1 MRTLVFGGTG
11 MLGRALTERLRQD
24 GPVLSIGSADCD
36 MTRIDEIDIVIGAER
51 PDRVFHCAGLVGGIK
66 KNMENPLNFLM
77 KNTQMG
83 INLIDVCIDNNV
95 KHLYNISSSCVYPRN
110 CQQPMREGMLG
121 SGPLEPTNL
130 GYALAKMH
138 VIEAIRMA
146 RAMGFD
152 YKSML
157 PCNLY
162 GPGDTFGE
170 GGHVLAS
177 LVKKFCDAKREQL
190 DTVTIW
196 GTGAPRR
203 EFLHTADAAD
213 AIVAATS
220 IDTAEINI
228 GSGVDIEISTLA
240 VKIADIIEW
249 DGILTF
255 DSTKPDGM
263 PKKLLDTNR
272 LNGIGWKQ
280 NISLEEGIKQL
291 VKEYENGTAKV

>member
-1 MRTLVFGGTG
+1 MKTIVFGGTG
-11 MLGRALTERLRQD
+11 MLGRALTERLKQD
-24 GPVLSIGSADCD
+24 GPVLSIGGGYCD
-36 MTRIDEIDIVIGAER
+36 MTQLDQIEFVIDEQ

-66 KNMENPLNFLM
+66 KNMENPLSFLI

-83 INLIDVCIDNNV
+83 INLIDVCTRHRV
-95 KHLYNISSSCVYPRN
+95 KHLYNISSSCVYPRE
-110 CQQPMREGMLG
+110 CQQPMREEMLG

-146 RAMGFD
+146 RTMGFD

-177 LVKKFCDAKREQL
+177 LVKKFCDAKRNQL
-190 DTVTIW
+190 DEVEIW
-196 GTGAPRR
+196 GTGVPRR

-213 AIVAATS
+213 AIVAATA
-220 IDTAEINI
+220 IDAAEINI
-228 GSGVDIEISTLA
+228 GSGVDIEIFMLA
-240 VKIADIIEW
+240 VKIASIVGW
-249 DGILTF
+249 KGNYKF
-255 DSTKPDGM
+255 DTTKPGGM
-263 PKKLLDTNR
+263 PRKLLDTR
-272 LNGIGWKQ
+272 LLNGIEWKQ
-280 NISLEEGIKQL
+280 KISLDEGIEQL
-291 VKEYENGTAKV
+291 VKEYNDGLAKI

>member
-1 MRTLVFGGTG
+1 MKTIVFGGTG
-11 MLGRALTERLRQD
+11 MLGRALTERLKQD
-24 GPVLSIGSADCD
+24 GPVLSIGGGYCD
-36 MTRIDEIDIVIGAER
+36 MTQLDQIEFVIDEQ

-66 KNMENPLNFLM
+66 KNMENPLSFLI

-83 INLIDVCIDNNV
+83 INLIDVCTRHRV
-95 KHLYNISSSCVYPRN
+95 KHLYNISSSCVYPRE
-110 CQQPMREGMLG
+110 CQQPMREEMLG

-162 GPGDTFGE
+162 GPGDSFGE

-177 LVKKFCDAKREQL
+177 LVKKFCDAKRNQL
-190 DTVTIW
+190 DEVEIW
-196 GTGAPRR
+196 GTGTPRR

-213 AIVAATS
+213 AIVAATA
-220 IDTAEINI
+220 IDAPEINI
-228 GSGVDIEISTLA
+228 GSGVDIEIFALA
-240 VKIADIIEW
+240 ARVANVVGWKGNYKFDI
-249 DGILTF
+249 
-255 DSTKPDGM
+255 TKPDGM
-263 PKKLLDTNR
+263 HRKLLDTR
-272 LNGIGWKQ
+272 LLNDIQWKQ
-280 NISLEEGIKQL
+280 KISLDDGIEQL
-291 VKEYENGTAKV
+291 VKEYNDGLAKI

>member
-1 MRTLVFGGTG
+1 MKTLVFGGTG

-66 KNMENPLNFLM
+66 KNMENPLSFLM
-77 KNTQMG
+77 RNTQMG
-83 INLIDVCIDNNV
+83 INLIDVCIDNKV

-110 CQQPMREGMLG
+110 CQQPMREEMLG

-146 RAMGFD
+146 KAMGFD

-190 DTVTIW
+190 DTVEIW
-196 GTGAPRR
+196 GTGTPRR
-203 EFLHTADAAD
+203 EFLHTSDAAD
-213 AIVAATS
+213 AIVTATA
-220 IDTAEINI
+220 IDTTEINI
-228 GSGVDIEISTLA
+228 GSGVDHDIFM
-240 VKIADIIEW
+240 IASMIAKVVGWNGTFKFDI
-249 DGILTF
+249 
-255 DSTKPDGM
+255 TKPDGM
-263 PKKLLDTNR
+263 PKKLLDTSR
-272 LNGIGWKQ
+272 LNHIGWSQ
-280 NISLEEGIKQL
+280 RITLVEGIEQL
-291 VKEYENGTAKV
+291 VKEYENGTAKI

>member
-1 MRTLVFGGTG
+1 MKTIVFGGTG
-11 MLGRALTERLRQD
+11 MLGRALTERLKQD
-24 GPVLSIGSADCD
+24 GPVLSIGGGYCD
-36 MTRIDEIDIVIGAER
+36 MTQLDQIEFVIDEQ

-66 KNMENPLNFLM
+66 KNMENPLSFLI

-83 INLIDVCIDNNV
+83 INLIDVCTRHRV
-95 KHLYNISSSCVYPRN
+95 KHLYNISSSCVYPRE
-110 CQQPMREGMLG
+110 CQQPMQEEMLG

-152 YKSML
+152 YKSMM

-177 LVKKFCDAKREQL
+177 LVKKFCDAKRNQL
-190 DTVTIW
+190 DEVEIW
-196 GTGAPRR
+196 GTGTPRR

-213 AIVAATS
+213 AIVAATA
-220 IDTAEINI
+220 IDAPEINI
-228 GSGVDIEISTLA
+228 GSGVDIEIFALA
-240 VKIADIIEW
+240 ARVANVVGWKGNYKFDI
-249 DGILTF
+249 
-255 DSTKPDGM
+255 TKPDGM
-263 PKKLLDTNR
+263 PRKLLDTR
-272 LNGIGWKQ
+272 LLNDIQWKQ
-280 NISLEEGIKQL
+280 KISLDDGIEQL
-291 VKEYENGTAKV
+291 VKEYNNGLAKI